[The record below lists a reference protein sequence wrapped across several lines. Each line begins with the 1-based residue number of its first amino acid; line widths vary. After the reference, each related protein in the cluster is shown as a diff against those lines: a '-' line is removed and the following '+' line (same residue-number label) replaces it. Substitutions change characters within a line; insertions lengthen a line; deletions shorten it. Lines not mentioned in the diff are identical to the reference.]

1 MLKIFFLEKIKPYDK
16 AVAFIKSVI
25 SRGTHIVYVE
35 EGIKNGG
42 AAMITRSLL
51 YEVGA
56 LYGVKFDIAAI
67 DDGFANPSEP
77 CDLYD
82 YVGLSKEKLAA
93 YFD

>member
-1 MLKIFFLEKIKPYDK
+1 
-16 AVAFIKSVI
+16 
-25 SRGTHIVYVE
+25 
-35 EGIKNGG
+35 
-42 AAMITRSLL
+42 MITRSLL
-51 YEVGA
+51 YEAGA